1 MAFIIGLV
9 FFNLIWVLID
19 FIRDVNGKVIRKKW
33 IWMLVNLIL
42 IGGIIGVCFSYRYGW
57 FLPI

>member
-1 MAFIIGLV
+1 MDYLIRTTLAGL
-9 FFNLIWVLID
+9 FFGT
-19 FIRDVNGKVIRKKW
+19 FGTT
-33 IWMLVNLIL
+33 